1 MKKIAPLIQKF
12 FTERL
17 NQQLQASHQ
26 TVSSYRDTLKLLLL
40 FVKEKINKNPYEI
53 DLEDIDSKIIGNFLN
68 HLEEK
73 RGNSVRTRNTRLAA
87 IHSFFRFISY
97 FEPSYSEQIQRIM
110 SIPQKKYK
118 RRIVTYLT
126 DEEIKALLGTP
137 DKSTWLGRR
146 DYTLLV
152 VGVHTGLRVSELI
165 GLKIDQIKWGT
176 GAHIRCLGKGRK
188 ERCTPLTQH
197 VQKILRDW
205 VQRRTDKN
213 TSQWVF
219 PSRVGAQLSR
229 DIVGK
234 IIKKYKAKAQETCP
248 SLREKNVTPHVLR
261 HTTAV
266 QLLQANVDTSLI
278 ALFLGH
284 ESTDTT
290 QIYLAADL
298 TIKEKALEK
307 IQFSP
312 EPFKRFKADDQLLGF
327 LDRL

>member
-1 MKKIAPLIQKF
+1 MKKIAPLVQRF

-17 NQQLQASHQ
+17 NQQLQVSHQ
-26 TVSSYRDTLKLLLL
+26 TVSSYRDTLKILFL

-53 DLEDIDSKIIGNFLN
+53 DLEDINSKMIGDFLN
-68 HLEEK
+68 HLEGK

-87 IHSFFRFISY
+87 IHSFFRFVSY
-97 FEPSYSEQIQRIM
+97 LEPAYSEQVQRIM
-110 SIPQKKYK
+110 SIPQKRYEK
-118 RRIVTYLT
+118 RIVTYLT
-126 DEEIKALLGTP
+126 DEEIRTLLEAP

-152 VGVHTGLRVSELI
+152 VGIHTGLRVSELI

-188 ERCTPLTQH
+188 ERCSPLTQR

-205 VQRRTDKN
+205 VQRVDRN

-219 PSRVGAQLSR
+219 PSRVGTQLSR
-229 DIVGK
+229 DAIEK
-234 IIKKYKAKAQETCP
+234 LIRKHKTKAQNFCP

-266 QLLQANVDTSLI
+266 QLLQANVDISLI

-284 ESTDTT
+284 ESIDTT

-307 IQFSP
+307 VQFSP

-327 LDRL
+327 LDGL